1 MKILLLFSAF
11 AVAVNAVQWS
21 ELDFYNMLRRDFAK
35 TNAIPDMWKL
45 TWDKKLEVLANKFD
59 CNDKAVRKNYRYFLT
74 DGSPRNESKI
84 VDADTLNWMI
94 ETEKT
99 NPAELTNTV
108 KEWEKTTARFFEYVN
123 NIQTKMACGFP
134 LPHCKRNFG
143 IMGDIVY
150 KRVCLFGPHTKLGFY
165 PPVDQHSG
173 KIPGS
178 QCGPNGKNDDGL
190 CVPK

>member
-108 KEWEKTTARFFEYVN
+108 KEWEKTTARFF
-123 NIQTKMACGFP
+123 
-134 LPHCKRNFG
+134 
-143 IMGDIVY
+143 D
-150 KRVCLFGPHTKLGFY
+150 TKLGFY